1 MPLKESIMKLG
12 NTSGFTL
19 IELTIVLAGFVLVVI
34 SMLPAVQR
42 NDDGR
47 IDCGLTPTE
56 CQMTVGPGGGK

>member
-1 MPLKESIMKLG
+1 
-12 NTSGFTL
+12 
-19 IELTIVLAGFVLVVI
+19 VVI

-42 NDDGR
+42 NNDGR

>member
-1 MPLKESIMKLG
+1 MKLG

-42 NDDGR
+42 SDNAR

-56 CQMTVGPGGGK
+56 CQMTVGSGGAK